1 MHIFRGRNAGQKAA
15 RHGAIRIANGLY
27 LSDKPTPEQLA
38 RIMSEQWPDCAL
50 DGKSAACKHLD
61 EPLQFPLEVLRESS
75 LPPSEYFTSRR
86 TRPKGALTW
95 DGVNI
100 CNPLQ
105 AVEAMPHDDAVAF
118 LEAFYSGKDG
128 RRRLHVSKQEFRR
141 FPHQVKRALDHA
153 IIGTDSVPERQLTRA
168 LEQHFTVQNNV
179 KIGPYHWDLVLE
191 DYKIAI
197 EVDGFAY
204 HHAENRRQFE
214 LDRHKLN
221 DAVHR
226 GWTPLHYTATTISHY
241 PKFVAEHVRAIAKR
255 KRPFARPPWLWHRL
269 WD

>member
-50 DGKSAACKHLD
+50 DGASAARKHLD
-61 EPLQFPLEVLRESS
+61 QPLSFPLELLRESS
-75 LPPSEYFTSRR
+75 LPASSYFTSRR
-86 TRPKGALTW
+86 ARPKGALTW
-95 DGVNI
+95 DGVTI
-100 CNPLQ
+100 CTPLQ
-105 AVEAMPHDDAVAF
+105 AVETMPHDDAVAF

-128 RRRLHVSKQEFRR
+128 HQRLQLNKQEFRR
-141 FPHQVKRALDHA
+141 FPHQVKCALDHA

-168 LEQHFTVQNNV
+168 LEQHFTVRNNV

-191 DYKIAI
+191 HYKIAI

-226 GWTPLHYTATTISHY
+226 GWTPLHYTATTINHY
-241 PKFVAEHVRAIAKR
+241 PRFVAEHVRAIAKR

>member
-1 MHIFRGRNAGQKAA
+1 MQVFRGERAA
-15 RHGAIRIANGLY
+15 QQAQRHGAIRIANGLY

-50 DGKSAACKHLD
+50 DGASAARKHLD
-61 EPLQFPLEVLRESS
+61 EPLQFPLEILRGSS

-86 TRPKGALTW
+86 ARPKGVLSW
-95 DGVNI
+95 DGANV

-105 AVEAMPHDDAVAF
+105 AVEALPRKEAVAF

-128 RRRLHVSKQEFRR
+128 PGRLQQNKQDFQRL
-141 FPHQVKRALDHA
+141 PQQVKRALDRA
-153 IIGTDSVPERQLTRA
+153 IIGTDSVPERTITRA
-168 LEQHFTVQNNV
+168 LEPHFTVRNNV

-241 PKFVAEHVRAIAKR
+241 PEFVAEHVRSIAKR
-255 KRPFARPPWLWHRL
+255 RRPFARPPWLWHRL